1 MAGGKQKG
9 KIAPY
14 LVYANEVREDVKRA
28 LVDAGAVKPTMG
40 EIAKA
45 VGVRWKTLS
54 DAQKATYK
62 EKADAINAET
72 AATRAADAE
81 GGEKVSDR
89 QRAIDRREPVPR
101 SFVSFERDDAQLCAD
116 RIDAM
121 SRSFLRPRSR
131 RPPRAPRPRPPS
143 SPQQPNHHP
152 SRAALLVLDRS
163 QAGEDGDD
171 EDGEEEI
178 VTLPLARVK
187 RIMKCD
193 KEVKTAAVDAA
204 KVVSKATELFLE
216 SLTEGAFL
224 GMKAGKRKT
233 VKYDDLEGFVTRKPR
248 LEFLHDH
255 VWAFKPA
262 EKEPGSGAFCDRAGP
277 RTTAFA
283 RCTPFLED
291 FCPRAILSAQGPS
304 LSIPTHR
311 DVAFE
316 LRF

>member
-62 EKADAINAET
+62 DKADAINAET

-81 GGEKVSDR
+81 GGEVSDR

-116 RIDAM
+116 RIVAM
-121 SRSFLRPRSR
+121 GRSIVRPRSR

-143 SPQQPNHHP
+143 SPLNNPTTTPRASP
-152 SRAALLVLDRS
+152 SSSSIDRR
-163 QAGEDGDD
+163 
-171 EDGEEEI
+171 
-178 VTLPLARVK
+178 LARTATTRTARK
-187 RIMKCD
+187 RSSPCR
-193 KEVKTAAVDAA
+193 
-204 KVVSKATELFLE
+204 SR
-216 SLTEGAFL
+216 G
-224 GMKAGKRKT
+224 
-233 VKYDDLEGFVTRKPR
+233 
-248 LEFLHDH
+248 
-255 VWAFKPA
+255 
-262 EKEPGSGAFCDRAGP
+262 
-277 RTTAFA
+277 
-283 RCTPFLED
+283 
-291 FCPRAILSAQGPS
+291 
-304 LSIPTHR
+304 
-311 DVAFE
+311 
-316 LRF
+316 

>member
-81 GGEKVSDR
+81 GGEVSDR

-121 SRSFLRPRSR
+121 SVDRSFDLDRGDR
-131 RPPRAPRPRPPS
+131 RARRGRVLPPPHNNPTTTPRAPPS
-143 SPQQPNHHP
+143 S
-152 SRAALLVLDRS
+152 SSIDRR
-163 QAGEDGDD
+163 
-171 EDGEEEI
+171 
-178 VTLPLARVK
+178 LARTATTRTARK
-187 RIMKCD
+187 R
-193 KEVKTAAVDAA
+193 
-204 KVVSKATELFLE
+204 S
-216 SLTEGAFL
+216 S
-224 GMKAGKRKT
+224 
-233 VKYDDLEGFVTRKPR
+233 
-248 LEFLHDH
+248 
-255 VWAFKPA
+255 
-262 EKEPGSGAFCDRAGP
+262 
-277 RTTAFA
+277 
-283 RCTPFLED
+283 RC
-291 FCPRAILSAQGPS
+291 RSRG
-304 LSIPTHR
+304 
-311 DVAFE
+311 
-316 LRF
+316 

>member
-81 GGEKVSDR
+81 GGEVSDR
-89 QRAIDRREPVPR
+89 QRAIAIDRREPVPR

-121 SRSFLRPRSR
+121 GRSFRSTSIAATAAR
-131 RPPRAPRPRPPS
+131 AAAASSLLPTNNPTTTPRAPPS
-143 SPQQPNHHP
+143 S
-152 SRAALLVLDRS
+152 SSIDRR
-163 QAGEDGDD
+163 
-171 EDGEEEI
+171 
-178 VTLPLARVK
+178 LARTATTRTRRK
-187 RIMKCD
+187 RSSPCR
-193 KEVKTAAVDAA
+193 
-204 KVVSKATELFLE
+204 SR
-216 SLTEGAFL
+216 G
-224 GMKAGKRKT
+224 
-233 VKYDDLEGFVTRKPR
+233 
-248 LEFLHDH
+248 
-255 VWAFKPA
+255 
-262 EKEPGSGAFCDRAGP
+262 
-277 RTTAFA
+277 
-283 RCTPFLED
+283 
-291 FCPRAILSAQGPS
+291 
-304 LSIPTHR
+304 
-311 DVAFE
+311 
-316 LRF
+316 

>member
-81 GGEKVSDR
+81 GGE
-89 QRAIDRREPVPR
+89 
-101 SFVSFERDDAQLCAD
+101 
-116 RIDAM
+116 
-121 SRSFLRPRSR
+121 
-131 RPPRAPRPRPPS
+131 
-143 SPQQPNHHP
+143 
-152 SRAALLVLDRS
+152 
-163 QAGEDGDD
+163 AGEDGDD

-233 VKYDDLEGFVTRKPR
+233 VKYDDLEGFVMRKPR

-255 VWAFKPA
+255 D
-262 EKEPGSGAFCDRAGP
+262 KENKEDGDEDGGPPEAPSGARQVTEFFTKKA
-277 RTTAFA
+277 A
-283 RCTPFLED
+283 TPAAATD
-291 FCPRAILSAQGPS
+291 AAAADG
-304 LSIPTHR
+304 
-311 DVAFE
+311 DDGDDA
-316 LRF
+316 

>member
-81 GGEKVSDR
+81 GGEVSDR
-89 QRAIDRREPVPR
+89 QRAIAIDRREPVPR

-121 SRSFLRPRSR
+121 SRSFVHSLDRGDR
-131 RPPRAPRPRPPS
+131 RARRGRVLPPPHNNPTTTPRAPPS
-143 SPQQPNHHP
+143 S
-152 SRAALLVLDRS
+152 SSIDRR
-163 QAGEDGDD
+163 
-171 EDGEEEI
+171 
-178 VTLPLARVK
+178 LARTATTRTRRK
-187 RIMKCD
+187 RSSPCR
-193 KEVKTAAVDAA
+193 
-204 KVVSKATELFLE
+204 SR
-216 SLTEGAFL
+216 G
-224 GMKAGKRKT
+224 
-233 VKYDDLEGFVTRKPR
+233 
-248 LEFLHDH
+248 
-255 VWAFKPA
+255 
-262 EKEPGSGAFCDRAGP
+262 
-277 RTTAFA
+277 
-283 RCTPFLED
+283 
-291 FCPRAILSAQGPS
+291 
-304 LSIPTHR
+304 
-311 DVAFE
+311 
-316 LRF
+316 

>member
-62 EKADAINAET
+62 EKADA

-81 GGEKVSDR
+81 GGEVSDR

-121 SRSFLRPRSR
+121 GRS
-131 RPPRAPRPRPPS
+131 
-143 SPQQPNHHP
+143 
-152 SRAALLVLDRS
+152 
-163 QAGEDGDD
+163 
-171 EDGEEEI
+171 I
-178 VTLPLARVK
+178 VP
-187 RIMKCD
+187 
-193 KEVKTAAVDAA
+193 
-204 KVVSKATELFLE
+204 
-216 SLTEGAFL
+216 
-224 GMKAGKRKT
+224 
-233 VKYDDLEGFVTRKPR
+233 
-248 LEFLHDH
+248 
-255 VWAFKPA
+255 
-262 EKEPGSGAFCDRAGP
+262 
-277 RTTAFA
+277 
-283 RCTPFLED
+283 
-291 FCPRAILSAQGPS
+291 
-304 LSIPTHR
+304 HR
-311 DVAFE
+311 
-316 LRF
+316 